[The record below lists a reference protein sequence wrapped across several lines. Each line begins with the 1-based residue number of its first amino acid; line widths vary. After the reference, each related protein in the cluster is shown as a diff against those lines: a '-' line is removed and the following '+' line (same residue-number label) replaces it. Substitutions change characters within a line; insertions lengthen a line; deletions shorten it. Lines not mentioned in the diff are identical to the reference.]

1 MNNFSYNKVVIVDD
15 SKIDHFVSTAI
26 IRKNSFAKEVVNF
39 NAAEA
44 ALDYLSSF
52 PDNPMDFPE
61 IILLDI
67 NMPVMDGF
75 DFLDEYTKLPED
87 LQNRCNVFMISSTN
101 SHEDFNRIKA
111 YPTVRMFFNKP
122 LSDVVLKNIHK
133 SLEFKI
139 LCQVSTG

>member
-1 MNNFSYNKVVIVDD
+1 MNNFSYKRAVIIDD
-15 SKIDHFVSTAI
+15 SKIDRYISEAI
-26 IRKNSFAKEVVNF
+26 IKKSSFAKEVLTF

-44 ALDYLSSF
+44 ALAYLSSF
-52 PDNPMDFPE
+52 INDPADFPE

-87 LQNRCNVFMISSTN
+87 LQNRCHVIMISSTN

-111 YPTVRMFFNKP
+111 YPSVCMFFNKP
-122 LSDVVLKNIHK
+122 LSDAVLKNIHK
-133 SLEFKI
+133 NLELKI
-139 LCQVSTG
+139 LC